1 MYLNESIQTKTLILL
16 LCFLQ
21 TPCKYN
27 VSFTKDSKLTGILDI
42 IIITL
47 VVFVLIFFLS
57 ITYDD
62 KRFCTLFTRTTILST
77 CTDVPGIARVRLFNQ
92 DCTK

>member
-47 VVFVLIFFLS
+47 VVFVLFLFFINHLW
-57 ITYDD
+57 
-62 KRFCTLFTRTTILST
+62 RQAILHFIYKNNYSFYLHR
-77 CTDVPGIARVRLFNQ
+77 CSRDS
-92 DCTK
+92 

>member
-47 VVFVLIFFLS
+47 VVFVLKNFF
-57 ITYDD
+57 
-62 KRFCTLFTRTTILST
+62 
-77 CTDVPGIARVRLFNQ
+77 
-92 DCTK
+92 

>member
-47 VVFVLIFFLS
+47 VVFVLIFFFYQSLMTTS
-57 ITYDD
+57 NSALYLQEQ
-62 KRFCTLFTRTTILST
+62 LFFL
-77 CTDVPGIARVRLFNQ
+77 PAPMFQG
-92 DCTK
+92 